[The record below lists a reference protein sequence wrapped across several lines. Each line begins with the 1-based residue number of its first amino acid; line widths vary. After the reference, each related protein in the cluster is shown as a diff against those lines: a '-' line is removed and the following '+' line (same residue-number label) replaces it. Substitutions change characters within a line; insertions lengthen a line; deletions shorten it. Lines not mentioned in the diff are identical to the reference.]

1 MRQRA
6 MLSFAIAGMFI
17 LASAAVTRANWYHSS
32 EGSQGS
38 TSEMMSPT
46 SEPGTEAPE
55 VGSYEYQLQMETGN
69 LPPLETSRSSGERF
83 SPGDEGLQVIEQG
96 GITFRVGIDGE

>member
-6 MLSFAIAGMFI
+6 MLSLAIAGMFI
-17 LASAAVTRANWYHSS
+17 LTFAAVTEANWYHQS

-38 TSEMMSPT
+38 TSEMMAPS

-55 VGSYEYQLQMETGN
+55 VGSYQYQEAMETGN
-69 LPPLETSRSSGERF
+69 LPSLGTSPSEGEQF
-83 SPGDEGLQVIEQG
+83 SPGGEDIEVVEQG
-96 GITFRVGIDGE
+96 GATFRVGIDGE